1 VQLLPWDYLFTRFS
15 AHATPDLYT
24 PFWVATVVL
33 LIGLIVLYNVRTR
46 ALHRH
51 APYLDLYEWLLW
63 SGISLFGLLLVAA
76 VFNFYMIVL
85 LVILITGLAVMVW
98 IRFIRF
104 PPMLD
109 AYEHKLAKQRY
120 FTRSKFAHPEST
132 IRPKGAKTK
141 TTTSR
146 PNAGRARASKNRKRR

>member
-1 VQLLPWDYLFTRFS
+1 VRLLPWEYLFTRFS
-15 AHATPDLYT
+15 AHTFPDLYT
-24 PFWVATVVL
+24 PLWVGTLVL

-51 APYLDLYEWLLW
+51 APYLDMYEWLLW

-85 LVILITGLAVMVW
+85 LVILVSGLAVMVR

-104 PPMLD
+104 PPLLD
-109 AYEHKLAKQRY
+109 VYEHRLAKQRY
-120 FTRSKFAHPEST
+120 FTRSKFAHPEAT
-132 IRPKGAKTK
+132 IRPKSARAGASR
-141 TTTSR
+141 TS
-146 PNAGRARASKNRKRR
+146 AGRARASRNRKRR

>member
-1 VQLLPWDYLFTRFS
+1 MRLLPWEYLFKPFN
-15 AHATPDLYT
+15 AHLFPDTYT
-24 PFWVATVVL
+24 ITWVATVVL
-33 LIGLIVLYNVRTR
+33 LVGLVILYNVRTR
-46 ALHRH
+46 TLHRH

-85 LVILITGLAVMVW
+85 LVILITGLAVMLW

-104 PPMLD
+104 PPMFEL
-109 AYEHKLAKQRY
+109 YEQKMAKQRY

-132 IRPKGAKTK
+132 IRPKGARAGP
-141 TTTSR
+141 SR
-146 PNAGRARASKNRKRR
+146 GAAGRARGGKSRRRR

>member
-1 VQLLPWDYLFTRFS
+1 VRLLPWEYLFTRFS
-15 AHATPDLYT
+15 AHTFPDLYT
-24 PFWVATVVL
+24 PLWVGTLVL

-51 APYLDLYEWLLW
+51 APYLDMYEWLLW

-85 LVILITGLAVMVW
+85 LVILVSGLTVMVW

-104 PPMLD
+104 PPQLD
-109 AYEHKLAKQRY
+109 VYEHRLAKQRY
-120 FTRSKFAHPEST
+120 FTRSKFAHPEAT
-132 IRPKGAKTK
+132 IRPKSARAGASR
-141 TTTSR
+141 TS
-146 PNAGRARASKNRKRR
+146 AGRARASRNRKRR